1 MKGIRVFLDNSLEIA
16 IAVLRALAI
25 SCGVFL
31 PAVVVGGI
39 WAHGVDWWRWLATV
53 AAVILTG
60 AGAGV
65 LGFYTFGNEEWR
77 RGKADDRGTAL
88 RHD

>member
-1 MKGIRVFLDNSLEIA
+1 MKAVRVFLDNSLDIA
-16 IAVLRALAI
+16 IAVLRALAL
-25 SCGVFL
+25 SCGIFL
-31 PAVVVGGI
+31 PAVVIGGI
-39 WAHGVDWWRWLATV
+39 WAEGLDWWRWAATV

-60 AGAGV
+60 SGAGV

-77 RGKADDRGTAL
+77 RGTTQDRGAEV